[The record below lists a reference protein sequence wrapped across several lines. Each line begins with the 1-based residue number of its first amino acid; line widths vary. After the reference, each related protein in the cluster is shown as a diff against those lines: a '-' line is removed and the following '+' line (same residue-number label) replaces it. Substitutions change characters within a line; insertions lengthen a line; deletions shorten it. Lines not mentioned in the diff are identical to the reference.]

1 MNEAIYT
8 HLHIALQYSVSASG
22 VLCTRQTGT
31 LQLPT
36 DRQHPVLQ
44 GHNPY
49 RDFFN
54 ECERP
59 ARARSKKKG
68 YHHGAADFAIFPSA
82 FASLTGLQGPCT
94 SPCLPIGHNSQGT
107 IGIIGSWE
115 GQLRRSPPQRKTWLF
130 SVGWE
135 NPAPGAAAID
145 MSNWNEYPVRLVDGC
160 KLKHNFLLG
169 QFEFNNVPDADMGR
183 WAIGVN

>member
-49 RDFFN
+49 RDFFS

-59 ARARSKKKG
+59 ARARAQKKG

-94 SPCLPIGHNSQGT
+94 SPCLPIGHHSQGT
-107 IGIIGSWE
+107 IGISGLGKDSFVV
-115 GQLRRSPPQRKTWLF
+115 LPRKGKHGYSR
-130 SVGWE
+130 SVG
-135 NPAPGAAAID
+135 
-145 MSNWNEYPVRLVDGC
+145 
-160 KLKHNFLLG
+160 KTLLLAR
-169 QFEFNNVPDADMGR
+169 QLSTCL
-183 WAIGVN
+183 IGTSTLSAWWMVAN